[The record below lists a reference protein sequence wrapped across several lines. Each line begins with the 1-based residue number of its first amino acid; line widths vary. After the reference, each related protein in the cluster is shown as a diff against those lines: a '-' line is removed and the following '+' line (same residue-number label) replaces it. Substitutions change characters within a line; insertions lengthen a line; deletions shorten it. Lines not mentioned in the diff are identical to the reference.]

1 MEKGP
6 LLAAA
11 IVLLLGMTTVPA
23 ASSTG
28 YHTDSGSAFKP
39 ASSYYVSA
47 PVISATPI
55 HSTRTREHPIRHCSS
70 ATPPRSRYPSRH
82 RDNHYQRS
90 DYQHGDGGYF
100 FQGLL
105 GGLVGGF
112 IGNQFGGGNGKKALT
127 VVGALAGSSIAREA
141 ARQRHYHDT
150 PSQVC
155 HTRYETELVEEVS
168 GWDVTYS
175 YAGKQFSKR
184 MTEHPGESV
193 RIRVE
198 VTAGGEHD

>member
-112 IGNQFGGGNGKKALT
+112 IGNQFG
-127 VVGALAGSSIAREA
+127 
-141 ARQRHYHDT
+141 HDT